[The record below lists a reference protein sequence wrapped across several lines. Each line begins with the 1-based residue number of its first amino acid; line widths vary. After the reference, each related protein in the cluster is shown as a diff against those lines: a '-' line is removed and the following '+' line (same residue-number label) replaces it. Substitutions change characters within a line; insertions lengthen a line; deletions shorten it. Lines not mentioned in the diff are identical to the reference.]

1 MYFMRGS
8 RAALGQANGAR
19 EDTALLRNARTLSDK
34 RVHHQPSRRTVF
46 ATAIATLAVVGT
58 VGWSMLPADGDLVEY
73 DEPKWWMRVEL
84 GDGRVMWGRAY
95 KRFMERRLAEDIA
108 SSQAYA
114 GNGTVPTMGD
124 LDQVYDIDDNLA
136 DDSHSSQFDSS
147 EFSQESLRLR
157 IQADEDALKRL
168 RDSKVEYESKLGSAA
183 KATSTSFDSY
193 GAGKD
198 TAGAATSGASSTFC
212 WKESYG
218 RGVGTIP
225 NACPE
230 GKETI
235 AGGALCYNKCSKY
248 GDFKRVGYDCH
259 QKCKS
264 GWADHGLLC
273 YNGGSS
279 YGRGVGRIPKV
290 SCSKKKKFFGKK
302 ICVGWS
308 SSCGSDRPDKCI
320 GLCYPNCRSGYRKIG
335 CNICSM
341 DCKQQ
346 GYAGGVPPSC
356 PKRMYLSPGLEGA
369 KCPSSKEKDGGL
381 CYTRCR
387 SNYKG
392 VGPVCWGQ
400 PPSGWVNC
408 GMGASTTSGECASVV
423 MDQVMGPAEVAIF
436 AATFGASSS
445 AKATELQKEMEPDKV
460 KEVHK
465 VMDALVLFVKKVSR
479 SKDAK
484 KVTDAVEQI
493 LDPILSLLSG
503 GSTLAS
509 SIITLKHSSSAVDT
523 FRGVAELMSIL
534 DPSGVAATAA
544 AYAHP
549 KCDKV

>member
-1 MYFMRGS
+1 MRYS
-8 RAALGQANGAR
+8 RAPVG
-19 EDTALLRNARTLSDK
+19 EDTRLLGGKPNKNYWRLGA
-34 RVHHQPSRRTVF
+34 PSRAIL
-46 ATAIATLAVVGT
+46 ATAFATLAIAGT

-95 KRFMERRLAEDIA
+95 KRFVESRLAEDIA
-108 SSQAYA
+108 SSQAFA
-114 GNGTVPTMGD
+114 DNGTVPMMGD
-124 LDQVYDIDDNLA
+124 FDQVYARDDNLG
-136 DDSHSSQFDSS
+136 DDSHSDDSL
-147 EFSQESLRLR
+147 ELESQERLRLR
-157 IQADEDALKRL
+157 VQADEIALKRL
-168 RDSKVEYESKLGSAA
+168 RDGKIENESKLGGVSP
-183 KATSTSFDSY
+183 STSVDVY

-225 NACPE
+225 NACPT

-235 AGGALCYNKCSKY
+235 AGGALCYDKCSKF
-248 GDFKRVGYDCH
+248 GDFKRFGYDCH

-264 GWADHGLLC
+264 GWKDHGLLC

-279 YGRGVGRIPKV
+279 YGRGVGKIPKL
-290 SCSKKKKFFGKK
+290 SCSKKKKIFRKK

-308 SSCGSDRPDKCI
+308 STCGSDRPDKCI

-346 GYAGGVPPSC
+346 GYAGGIPPSC
-356 PKRMYLSPGLEGA
+356 PKKMYLSPGLEGA
-369 KCPSSKEKDGGL
+369 KCPSSKENDAGL
-381 CYTRCR
+381 CYKRCR
-387 SNYKG
+387 TNYKG

-400 PPSGWVNC
+400 PPPGWVNC

-423 MDQVMGPAEVAIF
+423 MDQVMGPAEVAMF

-460 KEVHK
+460 KEVGK
-465 VMDALVLFVKKVSR
+465 VMDALVLFVKKVSG

-484 KVTDAVEQI
+484 KVTDAVDQI

-523 FRGVAELMSIL
+523 FRGVAELISIL
-534 DPSGVAATAA
+534 DPTGVAATAA

-549 KCDKV
+549 KCDQV